1 MQDPSC
7 AEDGNICV
15 TMLFSCMETGHKF
28 RIYQYERGTHRPGFM
43 AASTLQ
49 YVLSVFNLRR
59 QIERFWHAVILRYR
73 KINKLQRTIH
83 RKRPGRDS
91 RAGAEILLL
100 QQGKEQ
106 RLHGFFQSRELVFQ
120 YLLRGRPRA
129 GIQLQLWLRAT
140 GPYHGIVS
148 VL

>member
-1 MQDPSC
+1 MDFFLLIQALSC
-7 AEDGNICV
+7 AEDRNICV
-15 TMLFSCMETGHKF
+15 TMLFSCMEIGHNF

-49 YVLSVFNLRR
+49 YVRSVFNLRR
-59 QIERFWHAVILRYR
+59 QIEW
-73 KINKLQRTIH
+73 QRTIH

-91 RAGAEILLL
+91 RAGAEVLLL

-120 YLLRGRPRA
+120 YLLRGRLGA
-129 GIQLQLWLRAT
+129 GIQLQLWLRAA